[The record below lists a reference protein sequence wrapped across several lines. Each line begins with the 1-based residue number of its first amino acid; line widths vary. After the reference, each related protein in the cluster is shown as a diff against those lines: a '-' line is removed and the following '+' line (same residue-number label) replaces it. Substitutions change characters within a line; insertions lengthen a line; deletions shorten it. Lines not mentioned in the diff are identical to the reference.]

1 MLGDVVDDLRVV
13 KEGVSADD
21 RVVVNGLMRVRP
33 GQKVTAEDQQAPP
46 QAAAPQAKT
55 N

>member
-1 MLGDVVDDLRVV
+1 VI
-13 KEGVSADD
+13 KEPLSADD

-33 GQKVTAEDQQAPP
+33 GQKVTAEDQQTPP
-46 QAAAPQAKT
+46 QATAPQAKT

>member
-1 MLGDVVDDLRVV
+1 VVDDLRVI

-21 RVVVNGLMRVRP
+21 RVVINGLMRVRP
-33 GQKVTAEDQQAPP
+33 GQKVTPEDQETPP

>member
-1 MLGDVVDDLRVV
+1 LRVI

-33 GQKVTAEDQQAPP
+33 GQKVTPEEQQTTP

>member
-1 MLGDVVDDLRVV
+1 
-13 KEGVSADD
+13 
-21 RVVVNGLMRVRP
+21 VRP
-33 GQKVTAEDQQAPP
+33 GQKVTPEEQETPP